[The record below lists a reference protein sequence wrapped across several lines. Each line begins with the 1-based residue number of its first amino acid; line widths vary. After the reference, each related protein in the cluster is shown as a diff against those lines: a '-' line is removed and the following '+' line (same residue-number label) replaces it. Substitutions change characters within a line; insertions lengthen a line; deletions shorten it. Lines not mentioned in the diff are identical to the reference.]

1 MVQSSKL
8 GQLRALLQWLG
19 TFEKNTA
26 LHQKMTQLIT
36 TILKMLAI
44 ILMLNTLSL
53 PNAGAPILLTG
64 L

>member
-1 MVQSSKL
+1 MVQLSKL
-8 GQLRALLQWLG
+8 GQLRALLQWPG

-26 LHQKMTQLIT
+26 LYQKMTQLIT